1 MIVEGAPGLGKT
13 SLLRAIGREGPRR
26 GFEVGRARGAPLERE
41 WPFGVARQLLEPAVR
56 GRSGAD
62 REALLA
68 GAARLAAGVVLGD
81 TAAPVEVDATS
92 GTLHGLYWLCANLAA
107 AGPLLLVVD
116 DAQWADEASLRFLGM
131 LARRLDALP
140 ILALLAQRPDA
151 PAALAELAADPQVER
166 LALQPLAPPA
176 VQALLAE
183 WSPGGVDAEFAA
195 ACHAATGGNPFLL
208 SRLGPGLREQDVPFT
223 AAHASRVTDAGPAAV
238 RDAVR
243 ATLARLPAATVALA
257 EAVTVLGDDVELAV
271 AAALAELQPRTAED
285 AAERLVSAGV
295 LEDARPL
302 RFIHAIV
309 RDAVAADLSAGARSA
324 WHARAAELLDARGAP
339 PDAVAAHLL
348 ACAPSGRTWVVERL
362 AAAAERAAA
371 RGAPAAATTLLERAL
386 DEPPDT
392 PSARA
397 ELLLSAGRAAGAL
410 WTSSGARPAR
420 RAAHA
425 LTDDPVTR
433 ARAALAMTWGGVL
446 RLEPDETVAALE
458 AAITENAGDRELVLE
473 LEAARFTVLTSRSA
487 LLARTA
493 AAGEFERWEGLAGAT
508 RAERLLLAALAIA
521 RMGMGGP
528 AAAAADLAERAAGG
542 QRSDAMG
549 GEGVWLMFIF
559 IVLYKTD
566 RLDTAD
572 RLLDR
577 ELRAA
582 RERGSLTAY
591 GLVSNFR
598 GAIALRRGDLATA
611 EAESRTALDTVPPDA
626 WERPGRTSGLLDV
639 LTETGQLDE
648 AETIL
653 TAGGWDGELPDDRL
667 TNVLLASRS
676 RLRAARGDLRRA
688 LADALE
694 ARRRV
699 RRPDGGDTNWDGW
712 LRIALLHRLLG
723 EPDTA
728 RAEADA
734 LLAAARRW
742 DTPAAI
748 GQGLRARG
756 LVHDGALALAALHE
770 AVAQLE
776 RSPARLELAHTLV
789 DLGAALRRH
798 GARAD
803 ARAVLRRGLDL
814 AADAG
819 AVPLVERARQELT
832 ATGLRVRRNAQ
843 TGIASLTPSERR
855 IVEHAA
861 AGATNAQIA
870 QALFVT
876 VKTVE
881 MHLANAY
888 RKLDISS
895 RQQLAQHLPPAKLG

>member
-1 MIVEGAPGLGKT
+1 MSPLLQRERELDRLGKRLAAAVAGEGTLVIVEGAPGLGKT

-62 REALLA
+62 REALLT

-302 RFIHAIV
+302 RFIHALV

-410 WTSSGARPAR
+410 GRPAALDQL

-458 AAITENAGDRELVLE
+458 AAITENAGDRR
-473 LEAARFTVLTSRSA
+473 ARPRARGGAVHGLDQP
-487 LLARTA
+487 LRTA
-493 AAGEFERWEGLAGAT
+493 
-508 RAERLLLAALAIA
+508 RAHGSGRRVRALGRA
-521 RMGMGGP
+521 RRRHP
-528 AAAAADLAERAAGG
+528 
-542 QRSDAMG
+542 
-549 GEGVWLMFIF
+549 
-559 IVLYKTD
+559 
-566 RLDTAD
+566 
-572 RLLDR
+572 
-577 ELRAA
+577 
-582 RERGSLTAY
+582 
-591 GLVSNFR
+591 R
-598 GAIALRRGDLATA
+598 GAPPARRAGDRPDGNGRPGRRRGRPGRARRGRTALRRD
-611 EAESRTALDTVPPDA
+611 
-626 WERPGRTSGLLDV
+626 GR
-639 LTETGQLDE
+639 
-648 AETIL
+648 
-653 TAGGWDGELPDDRL
+653 
-667 TNVLLASRS
+667 
-676 RLRAARGDLRRA
+676 
-688 LADALE
+688 
-694 ARRRV
+694 
-699 RRPDGGDTNWDGW
+699 
-712 LRIALLHRLLG
+712 
-723 EPDTA
+723 
-728 RAEADA
+728 
-734 LLAAARRW
+734 
-742 DTPAAI
+742 
-748 GQGLRARG
+748 
-756 LVHDGALALAALHE
+756 
-770 AVAQLE
+770 
-776 RSPARLELAHTLV
+776 
-789 DLGAALRRH
+789 
-798 GARAD
+798 
-803 ARAVLRRGLDL
+803 
-814 AADAG
+814 
-819 AVPLVERARQELT
+819 
-832 ATGLRVRRNAQ
+832 
-843 TGIASLTPSERR
+843 
-855 IVEHAA
+855 
-861 AGATNAQIA
+861 
-870 QALFVT
+870 
-876 VKTVE
+876 
-881 MHLANAY
+881 
-888 RKLDISS
+888 
-895 RQQLAQHLPPAKLG
+895 